1 MNTVM
6 ILLLYV
12 IIINFMGFLFMF
24 IDKRRSQKRAY
35 RIPESTLFALA
46 LLGGSI
52 GCLFG
57 MYICRHKTRHWYF
70 VYGMPAILCL
80 QVLLLGFL
88 IFSPLQIKFL

>member
-24 IDKRRSQKRAY
+24 IDKRRAQKRAY

-80 QVLLLGFL
+80 QVLFLGFL